1 MSVYKKI
8 VNGVVLEMTDE
19 EISALNQAAQE
30 QPEQSPTVEDRVQIL
45 EEALELFLSGA
56 TS

>member
-19 EISALNQAAQE
+19 EISALNQASQE
-30 QPEQSPTVEDRVQIL
+30 QPEQPITVEDRVQIL
-45 EEALELFLSGA
+45 EEALELLLSGA
-56 TS
+56 TE

>member
-30 QPEQSPTVEDRVQIL
+30 QPEQMPEYVTY
-45 EEALELFLSGA
+45 EALAQAIREGVNSIE
-56 TS
+56 